1 MMNIANWSKFE
12 LFIKKIMKQDNIPGC
27 AVAVSLGGKIIFQKG
42 FGYRDL
48 MTKQPVTPE
57 TIFGIASVTKSF
69 TAVAILLLEEE
80 GLLSV
85 DDPVIKHLPEF
96 QLRGVED
103 INQIKIAHL
112 LSHTTGL
119 APMFRREEL
128 NKFKDHLTYLSE
140 KEYEMLGK
148 PGEYF
153 SYCNDT
159 FLLLGAIIEKLT
171 AKIYRRHMLEAVLN
185 RLNMYRTTMNVE
197 ELEKYDNV
205 TLPYKFNK
213 YTNQFEEKPWPKL
226 GNYEVGGGIRST
238 VLDLL
243 SYGELFI
250 NEGKELISYQTL
262 QKMWQDLV
270 GVKDHTYYG
279 YGFKVTANDSN
290 VTLVGHG
297 GGQPGV
303 SAHFGFIP
311 EKRVVV
317 AVLCNVSEAPA
328 EKIWLKAVDTALGI
342 TTEADP
348 TIEPETELTNE
359 QTSKLIGSYDCS
371 EGVKVT
377 IFLDE
382 NRLMMEVEDEVF
394 SLRALSSDCLLIED
408 TEQTLKFYIKDNEKA
423 WALLFGLRMLT
434 RKKSW
439 MPRYS

>member
-1 MMNIANWSKFE
+1 MNLTNWSDFE
-12 LFIKKIMKQDNIPGC
+12 LSTKKIMKQNNIPGC
-27 AVAVSLGGKIIFQKG
+27 AVAVSLGGEIIFQKG

-48 MTKQPVTPE
+48 LTKQPVTPE

-69 TAVAILLLEEE
+69 TALAILLLEEK

-85 DDPVIKHLPEF
+85 DDSVIEYLPEF
-96 QLRGVED
+96 KLCGVED
-103 INQIKIAHL
+103 ISQIKISHL

-128 NKFKDHLTYLSE
+128 NKFKEHLIYLSE

-159 FLLLGAIIEKLT
+159 YLLLGAIIEKLT
-171 AKIYRRHMLEAVLN
+171 SKIYRRHMLEVVLN
-185 RLNMYRTTMNVE
+185 PLNMYHTTMNVE
-197 ELEKYDNV
+197 ELEKYENV
-205 TLPYKFNK
+205 TLPYKFNQ

-243 SYGELFI
+243 SYGELYV

-262 QKMWQDLV
+262 QKMWTNLV
-270 GVKDHTYYG
+270 SIKERTCYG
-279 YGFKVTANDSN
+279 YGFKVTDHYSN
-290 VTLVGHG
+290 VTLVEHG
-297 GGQPGV
+297 GEQPGV

-311 EKRVVV
+311 EKRIVV

-328 EKIWLKAVDTALGI
+328 EKIWLNAVDTALGI
-342 TTEADP
+342 ATEAFP
-348 TIEPETELTNE
+348 RSEPETKLSTEE
-359 QTSKLIGSYDCS
+359 ISKLIGTYDCS
-371 EGVKVT
+371 EGVKAK
-377 IFLDE
+377 IFLDK

-394 SLRALSSDCLLIED
+394 SLRALSCDRLLIED
-408 TEQTLKFYIKDNEKA
+408 TEQTLQFHMKNNEKA

-434 RKKSW
+434 RIKSW
-439 MPRYS
+439 VPRYS